1 MKAVI
6 LAGGLGT
13 RLLPLTKKTP
23 KPMLPLGDKPILE
36 HIVDWTRDNG
46 VKSIVLCVSYLRD
59 VIEDYFEDGK
69 KFGVSIE
76 YAISNKPLA
85 TAGQLKTVEEFIDD
99 TFVCMY
105 GDSIFNFSLRNMI
118 KQHKQKKAFATMGLF
133 EYKTNLEYGV
143 IKTSPKGKVLSWEEK
158 PEIKAN
164 INIGCYVMEPKILNY
179 IPKNKPYGMDD
190 VIKKAMKQKKLV
202 NGFISKKEFVDIG
215 NKESYKKASELFSQ
229 KPRKVKKSK

>member
-23 KPMLPLGDKPILE
+23 KPMLPLGKKPILE
-36 HIVDWTRDNG
+36 HLIEWNKKNG
-46 VKSIVLCVSYLRD
+46 VKSIVLCVSYLRKT
-59 VIEDYFEDGK
+59 IEDYFEDGK
-69 KFGVSIE
+69 KFGVNIE

-85 TAGQLKTVEEFIDD
+85 TAGQLKTAEEFIDD
-99 TFVCMY
+99 TFVCVY
-105 GDSIFNFSLRNMI
+105 GDSIFDFSLRNMI
-118 KQHKQKKAFATMGLF
+118 KQHKAKKSFVTMGLN

-143 IKTSPKGKVLSWEEK
+143 IDTSKTGKVVSWKEK

-164 INIGCYVMEPKILNY
+164 INMGCYVMEPDVLKY

-190 VIKKAMKQKKLV
+190 VIKKAMNKKKLV
-202 NGFISKKEFVDIG
+202 SGFITKKGFMDIG
-215 NKESYKKASELFSQ
+215 NKESYRQASQEYIEKFGKKRQ
-229 KPRKVKKSK
+229 

>member
-1 MKAVI
+1 VKSVI

-23 KPMLPLGDKPILE
+23 KPMLLLGKKPILE
-36 HIVDWTRDNG
+36 HLIDWNKKNG
-46 VKSIVLCVSYLRD
+46 VKSIVLCVSHLRKT
-59 VIEDYFEDGK
+59 IEDYFEDGK
-69 KFGVSIE
+69 RFGVNIE

-85 TAGQLKTVEEFIDD
+85 TAGQLKTAEKFIDD

-118 KQHKQKKAFATMGLF
+118 KQHKTKKAFVTMGLN

-143 IKTSPKGKVLSWEEK
+143 INTSKTGKVLSWEEK

-164 INIGCYVMEPKILNY
+164 VNMGCYVMEPNVFSL

-190 VIKKAMKQKKLV
+190 VVKKAMSKKKLV
-202 NGFISKKEFVDIG
+202 TGFITKNGFTDIG
-215 NKESYKKASELFSQ
+215 NKESYKQASQNYIAKFGKKA
-229 KPRKVKKSK
+229 

>member
-23 KPMLPLGDKPILE
+23 KPMLPLGKKPILE
-36 HIVDWTRDNG
+36 HLIDWSSKNG
-46 VKSIVLCVSYLRD
+46 VKSIVLCVSYLRKT
-59 VIEDYFEDGK
+59 IEDYFEDGE

-85 TAGQLKTVEEFIDD
+85 TAGQLKTAEEFIDD

-105 GDSIFNFSLRNMI
+105 GDSIFDFSLRNMI
-118 KQHKQKKAFATMGLF
+118 KQHNAKKAFVTMSLN
-133 EYKTNLEYGV
+133 EYKTRLEYGV
-143 IKTSPKGKVLSWEEK
+143 IETSKTGKVLDWKEK
-158 PEIKAN
+158 PEIKSN
-164 INIGCYVMEPKILNY
+164 VNMGCYVMEPGVLNL

-190 VIKKAMKQKKLV
+190 VIKKAMNRKKLV
-202 NGFISKKEFVDIG
+202 SSFITKKGFTDIG
-215 NKESYKKASELFSQ
+215 NKESYKKACEEHIQ
-229 KPRKVKKSK
+229 KRGKD